1 MANPSSWDG
10 TRFTHTHGT
19 VTDPT
24 GGATIDV
31 EGRAQ
36 LILGLTAMRS
46 AGLITGGTAMKGPLV
61 PDHAKGCYVH
71 GAAVADPTGGT
82 ADAESRTAVNAVL
95 AALRSDNIIASAA
108 AMASPAVWDED
119 AMCQV
124 VRAFQA
130 NPTGGATVDAELRTA
145 VGQAMTAL
153 RSANV
158 MAAD

>member
-10 TRFTHTHGT
+10 TRFTHTHGA

-24 GGATIDV
+24 GGATIDI

-36 LILGLTAMRS
+36 LILALAAMRS
-46 AGLITGGTAMKGPLV
+46 AGIISGGTAMKGPLV
-61 PDHAKGCYVH
+61 VDQAKFAYVH
-71 GAAVADPTGGT
+71 AAAIADPTGGT
-82 ADAESRTAVNAVL
+82 ADAESRTAVNAIL
-95 AALRSDNIIASAA
+95 AALRADNIIASTGP
-108 AMASPAVWDED
+108 MVSPSVWDED

-145 VGQAMTAL
+145 VGQTMAAL
-153 RSANV
+153 RSANI